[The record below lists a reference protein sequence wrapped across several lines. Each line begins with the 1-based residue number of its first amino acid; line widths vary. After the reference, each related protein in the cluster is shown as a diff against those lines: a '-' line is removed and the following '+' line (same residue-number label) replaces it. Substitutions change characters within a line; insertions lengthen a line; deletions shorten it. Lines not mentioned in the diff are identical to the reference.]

1 MKNFIETDRRTFAAK
16 AAWQISKGK
25 IIGELDVVVE
35 QALTFTNGIEWI
47 KELDE
52 RDMKFKSVG
61 KVDIHRLLKGLGR
74 QDLSD
79 KLKEVF

>member
-25 IIGELDVVVE
+25 IIGELDAVIE
-35 QALTFTNGIEWI
+35 QALTFPNGIEWI

-52 RDMKFKSVG
+52 KDMKFKSVSKEG
-61 KVDIHRLLKGLGR
+61 IHRLLRGLDR